1 MAIYRIRNGQSV
13 ARPPSVDLA
22 VKLMWLGAAL
32 ELRGWMAGLLV
43 VLGVLGASSGG
54 ELFTTVE
61 GVTMGVGGAILS
73 LIPALIA
80 VGLWLLHAWA
90 NGQGMNWAR
99 ITGTVLGLLT
109 VAASTWMVANT
120 RWAGLN
126 QVDLVI
132 ELGMIVLAVVLTWLM
147 WRGGNRAFY
156 A

>member
-32 ELRGWMAGLLV
+32 ELLGWMAGLLV

-99 ITGTVLGLLT
+99 ITGTVLGVLAIVSSTFSLLSG
-109 VAASTWMVANT
+109 VFV
-120 RWAGLN
+120 G
-126 QVDLVI
+126 VDVLTLVGH
-132 ELGMIVLAVVLTWLM
+132 LVTIVLAAVIIWLM
-147 WRGGNRAFY
+147 WRGENRAFY